1 MSTPL
6 HIKTITDY
14 HRLVGLPK
22 PAHPLVSVIRFEDI
36 RYDPNQVHNAIINGF
51 YSIALKKTFRA
62 KLRYGQQKVD
72 FDEGVMLFVAP
83 KQLISVEH
91 PVDTEMKHEGWLLLL
106 DADLLGKSALAS
118 KIRQYEYF
126 SYHVNEALH
135 LSDKE
140 EATMV
145 TIMKNI
151 KEEYQTPADHFSQ
164 EVIIAQLEL
173 LLTYAERF
181 YQRQFISR
189 KVTSHHVVSELETL
203 LRSYFES
210 SRLKAEGIPSV
221 TYLAD
226 ALHLSPN
233 YLSRLLKT
241 LTGQSTKQFIMD
253 KVIELAKEKLSTT
266 GLTMNEIAY
275 ALGFDYPQSF
285 SKLFKSKTKMS
296 PMEFRQSFN

>member
-1 MSTPL
+1 MSSPV

-14 HRLVGLPK
+14 HSLVNLPK
-22 PAHPLVSVIRFEDI
+22 PEHPLVSVIRFEDI
-36 RYDPNQVHNAIINGF
+36 RYTPKQSHDAIVNGF
-51 YSIALKKTFRA
+51 YSIALKKNFRA

-83 KQLISVEH
+83 KQLISVEN
-91 PVDTEMKHEGWLLLL
+91 PVDTEVKHEGWLLLL
-106 DADLLGKSALAS
+106 DPDLLGKSGLAS

-126 SYHVNEALH
+126 SYNVNEALH

-140 EATMV
+140 EATIV
-145 TIMKNI
+145 AIMKNI
-151 KEEYQTPADHFSQ
+151 KEEYQTRADHFSQ

-173 LLTYAERF
+173 LFTYSERF

-189 KVTSHHVVSELETL
+189 KVTSHHVVNELEIL
-203 LRSYFES
+203 LRAYFES
-210 SRLKAEGIPSV
+210 DRLQTKGMPSV
-221 TYLAD
+221 TDLAD

-233 YLSRLLKT
+233 YLSHLLKT
-241 LTGQSTKQFIMD
+241 QTGQSTKQFIID

-266 GLTMNEIAY
+266 GLSMNEIAY

-285 SKLFKSKTKMS
+285 SKLFKSKTNMS